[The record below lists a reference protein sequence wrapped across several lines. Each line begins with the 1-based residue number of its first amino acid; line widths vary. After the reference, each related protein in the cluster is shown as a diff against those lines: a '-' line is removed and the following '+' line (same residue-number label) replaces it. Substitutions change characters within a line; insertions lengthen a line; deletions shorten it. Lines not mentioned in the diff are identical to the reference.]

1 MPVKRINMKCTNH
14 RGVHTSNFE
23 RKSATVNASCLTDKI
38 KYTNKYHIAGTASK
52 TNRRNRVRIDT
63 HSIAHV
69 K

>member
-1 MPVKRINMKCTNH
+1 MKCTNH

-38 KYTNKYHIAGTASK
+38 KYKNKYHIAGTASK
-52 TNRRNRVRIDT
+52 TNHRIVET
-63 HSIAHV
+63 ESEWIPIAHI